1 MKRGVF
7 TVLSIDGGGVRG
19 LIPALIVEDLMRR
32 VRIIAGY
39 ARRHHRIVNFSFT
52 SPKMI
57 EDLEVDSLFDLFAGT
72 STGALMAIGF
82 TAKRRYTAHE
92 MVEIYRNHAETIF
105 PLRQFKSLRAMR
117 QAFAE
122 KYDAGPFEKLLKAV
136 FGDQKL
142 SDCRSN
148 LLVTSYDT
156 DKRAPYFFKHYD
168 ETAARRAVELP
179 EDYFLRDVAR
189 ATTAA
194 PTYFLP
200 ARVRSVSGVD
210 RTLLDGGMVANNPA
224 LSAYVEAR
232 KIRRNARKFV
242 IVSLGT
248 GRNGRRFSYERV
260 SKWGYLDW
268 VSPILGVPMLAFM
281 TDGQSEAAA
290 HSLKNLPRI
299 EYYRFNADLTAVA
312 EEMDDASPENMELVE
327 KMARGIIR
335 ENSKELHRLAR
346 VLYRHSIRRRR
357 QSRSRQSRSRQSR

>member
-7 TVLSIDGGGVRG
+7 TVLSVDGGGVRG

-32 VRIIAGY
+32 VRFIAGY
-39 ARRHHRIVNFSFT
+39 ARRHHRLVNFSFT
-52 SPKMI
+52 SQKMI
-57 EDLEVDSLFDLFAGT
+57 RELEVDTLFDLFAGT

-82 TAKRRYTAHE
+82 AAKRRYTPHE

-105 PLRQFKSLRAMR
+105 PLRQFKSLRAVR
-117 QAFAE
+117 QVFAE
-122 KYDAGPFEKLLKAV
+122 KYDAGPFEKLLKAI

-168 ETAARRAVELP
+168 EVAARSRRDLP

-200 ARVRSVSGVD
+200 ARVRSLSGVE
-210 RTLLDGGMVANNPA
+210 RTLLDGGLVANNPA

-232 KIRRNARKFV
+232 KIHRNARKFV

-248 GRNGRRFSYERV
+248 GRNGRRFGYDRV

-268 VSPILGVPMLAFM
+268 VSPVLGVPMLAFM
-281 TDGQSEAAA
+281 MDGQSEAAA

-299 EYYRFNADLTAVA
+299 EYYRFNTDLTSIA
-312 EEMDDASPENMELVE
+312 EEMDDAGPKNMKQIEAE
-327 KMARGIIR
+327 ARRVIR
-335 ENSKELHRLAR
+335 ENSGELHKLAK
-346 VLYRHSIRRRR
+346 VLYRHAIRRHR
-357 QSRSRQSRSRQSR
+357 QSRRS